1 LYKFED
7 FKDILYQPP
16 EVRIVHNIP
25 EPAMSG
31 IGLDPWSLNWDLTS
45 IPGISFADPVDASF
59 HGADASN
66 LLLPGPVNASFP
78 AEDAS
83 GLLLPGPEMPGPTF
97 TSPSPSQPDT
107 TFRRSVWQDDV
118 DYELYSLVEPCI
130 TEPMKQ

>member
-1 LYKFED
+1 
-7 FKDILYQPP
+7 
-16 EVRIVHNIP
+16 
-25 EPAMSG
+25 MSG

-59 HGADASN
+59 HGEDASN
-66 LLLPGPVNASFP
+66 LLLPGPVNASFQG
-78 AEDAS
+78 EDAS
-83 GLLLPGPEMPGPTF
+83 DLLLPGPVDASFHGEDASDLLLPGPEMPGPTF

-118 DYELYSLVEPCI
+118 DYELYSLIEPCI